1 MIDKFKA
8 EKEIP
13 NPIVKAPDSEDDFV
27 RLLLSGHSVYL
38 ESGSGVVPIKLVE
51 RLKSRIAK
59 SEGAF
64 KSNTSLA
71 CRAVM
76 DRDASPKWSAEFSD
90 PIERT
95 GMIFWIESEDP
106 HQ

>member
-8 EKEIP
+8 EREIA

-38 ESGSGVVPIKLVE
+38 ESGSGVVPIKLIE
-51 RLKSRIAK
+51 SLKVRIAK

-64 KSNTSLA
+64 ESNASLA

-76 DRDASPKWSAEFSD
+76 ARDAAHNWSAEFSG

-95 GMIFWIESEDP
+95 GLIFWIESEDP